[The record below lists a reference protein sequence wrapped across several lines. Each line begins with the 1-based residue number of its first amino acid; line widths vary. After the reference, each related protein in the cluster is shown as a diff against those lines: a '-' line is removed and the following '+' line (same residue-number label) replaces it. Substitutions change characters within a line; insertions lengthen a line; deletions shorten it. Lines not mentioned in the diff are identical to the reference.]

1 MMPRGIE
8 WRRADVELDPKD
20 LGTLELDGQWVPYV
34 DLYDEKFIPTRIS
47 VGKDEYAFNSSQIIF
62 GHGATLPGKIR
73 DLRASGKKPIIA
85 ERANRY
91 YVFVSPP

>member
-1 MMPRGIE
+1 M
-8 WRRADVELDPKD
+8 ELDPKD

-34 DLYDEKFIPTRIS
+34 DLFDEKFIPTRIS

>member
-1 MMPRGIE
+1 MMLRSID
-8 WRRADVELDPKD
+8 RRRVDVELDPKD

-34 DLYDEKFIPTRIS
+34 DLYDEKFIPARIS
-47 VGKDEYAFNSSQIIF
+47 VGRDEYAFNSSQIIF

-73 DLRASGKKPIIA
+73 ELRASGKKPIIA